1 MKTTQ
6 MLLMAGAW
14 TLSAI
19 MLPAA
24 PANAGD
30 PRSLNITEVSG
41 AVRIQQALPCGNTVD
56 LTTPIE
62 RGYMQMTWMQTT
74 RTAVLVDLSQL
85 TMFLAPFHVEA
96 NCSGVGGFVDF
107 REIGVRLASAV
118 RFQAEQTG
126 GRDSAVFR
134 FRIPKQQ
141 FLIYESVIDNAPV
154 PQPETSYQRP
164 SEDVIGLIDL
174 RRQTVQLSV
183 VLTHQ
188 LRFRTGCKGERCVID
203 ERLTGTATADVRG
216 GNFSGTPPLR

>member
-1 MKTTQ
+1 MNIAQT
-6 MLLMAGAW
+6 LLMAGAV
-14 TLSAI
+14 SAI
-19 MLPAA
+19 MLSAA
-24 PANAGD
+24 PANAAD
-30 PRSLNITEVSG
+30 PRPLKTTEVSG
-41 AVRIQQALPCGNTVD
+41 DVRIQQPLPCGRSVD
-56 LTTPIE
+56 LTTSIQ
-62 RGYMQMTWMQTT
+62 RGYMGMTWLQISQ
-74 RTAVLVDLSQL
+74 TAVLVDLSQL

-96 NCSGVGGFVDF
+96 SCNGVSGFVDF

-118 RFQAEQTG
+118 RFQAVQTG